1 VSAILFGGRALR
13 SRFFSSAILSTT
25 QESQTAYIEN
35 ISELNR
41 LIGSTARAITVL
53 KPSGTV
59 QIDKET
65 YEAVADGVFVDE
77 GTMVSVIGVRGNYL
91 VVRK

>member
-1 VSAILFGGRALR
+1 M
-13 SRFFSSAILSTT
+13 
-25 QESQTAYIEN
+25 
-35 ISELNR
+35 
-41 LIGSTARAITVL
+41 

-77 GTMVSVIGVRGNYL
+77 GTIVSVIGVRGNYL
-91 VVRK
+91 VVRKYLL